1 MLYNLVNRGGHIEVL
16 DDCGRFV
23 FSADTIGEANREL
36 NELEKEQAPLNW
48 GAVRDMIKHMDV
60 QEKLVW
66 MSS

>member
-23 FSADTIGEANREL
+23 LSADTIGEANREL
-36 NELEKEQAPLNW
+36 NELEKRTSSPYW
-48 GAVRDMIKHMDV
+48 GAVRNMIKHMDV